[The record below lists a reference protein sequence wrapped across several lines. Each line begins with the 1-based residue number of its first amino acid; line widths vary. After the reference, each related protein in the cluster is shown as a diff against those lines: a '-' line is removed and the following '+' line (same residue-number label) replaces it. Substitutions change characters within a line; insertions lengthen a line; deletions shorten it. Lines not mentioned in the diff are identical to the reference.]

1 MSDGTQVASAVR
13 LSRADVEAAA
23 QWLTGR
29 VRRTPVL
36 SSPVIDALADARVL
50 IKAENL
56 QLSGSYKM
64 RGALLAISRLA
75 AAGTHPGV
83 VAQSTGNHALAVAM
97 AARDNG
103 LAATVVL
110 PADAPAGKVAKA
122 QDAGARVILI
132 GSTVDER
139 LAVVRQICDET
150 GYAVIDAYDHRDVVA
165 GQGSASLELIEQA
178 RADGT
183 PLDALVV
190 PVGGGGGV
198 AGACLAATGE
208 NISVYGVEPVGCDS
222 LARSLEA
229 GQRVAVPPGPTL
241 ADGLRPSL
249 VGALPFEIVRETLS
263 GVVRVDDEA
272 IAHAFRL
279 VLFHLKLLAEPSG
292 AAALAGALRIAAT
305 GAHRTIGVVLT
316 GGNVESEVV
325 ARLVAEPSADLTSLE
340 GLVS

>member
-23 QWLTGR
+23 RWLTGR

-36 SSPVIDALADARVL
+36 SSPVIDALAGARVL

-183 PLDALVV
+183 PLDALV
-190 PVGGGGGV
+190 
-198 AGACLAATGE
+198 
-208 NISVYGVEPVGCDS
+208 
-222 LARSLEA
+222 RSLEA
-229 GQRVAVPPGPTL
+229 GQRVAVPPGPPL

-272 IAHAFRL
+272 IANAFRL

-325 ARLVAEPSADLTSLE
+325 ARLVAEPSADLTILE